1 MRSRVPQFALVVFA
15 ALALEAHAGSPA
27 LLPGSS
33 WSGSATLAAKISA
46 PGQGTDR
53 TRGTT
58 TFVIAFGPLAAPA
71 LSSNEFRL
79 ELDDGSAELEVEG
92 TYSVDSQG
100 RPVLSPDP
108 VQFEAG
114 LRGLIDDVCLS
125 VATPAECAI
134 FPTLGMTIGRRDLAI
149 KARMTK
155 SGAEAMK
162 SRGKIDFAFVDAGS
176 PVVRVKL
183 RISGAGITRD

>member
-1 MRSRVPQFALVVFA
+1 LRLSHSRPK
-15 ALALEAHAGSPA
+15 PA
-27 LLPGSS
+27 
-33 WSGSATLAAKISA
+33 SGSANLAAKISA
-46 PGQGTDR
+46 PGQGADN

-79 ELDDGSAELEVEG
+79 VLDDGSAELEVEG
-92 TYSVDSQG
+92 TYSVDSLG
-100 RPVLSPDP
+100 RPTLSPDP

-114 LRGLIDDVCLS
+114 LRGLIDDVCLGI
-125 VATPAECAI
+125 ATPAECAI
-134 FPTLGMTIGRRDLAI
+134 FPTLGMTIARRDLSI

-162 SRGKIDFAFVDAGS
+162 SRGKIDFAFVDAGG

-183 RISGAGITRD
+183 RIRGAGIMRD

>member
-134 FPTLGMTIGRRDLAI
+134 FPTLGMTIGRRPRDQS
-149 KARMTK
+149 AR
-155 SGAEAMK
+155 AQE
-162 SRGKIDFAFVDAGS
+162 R
-176 PVVRVKL
+176 R
-183 RISGAGITRD
+183 